1 MKRNNMKK
9 TALIMLLFVIIVFLV
24 FIIYKYLFLYGS
36 GVIEGRTIDKEYQRD
51 QMRNYY
57 MTGHLI
63 EVSNNNIKIQ
73 LDTLIPLKASFPHEY
88 IPPYQIIVN
97 KRESFLLINTDRII
111 INGAANGMFF
121 RKEIGTDSFYIG
133 KDKYPLFDK

>member
-1 MKRNNMKK
+1 MKRNNMNK

-63 EVSNNNIKIQ
+63 EGGS
-73 LDTLIPLKASFPHEY
+73 
-88 IPPYQIIVN
+88 
-97 KRESFLLINTDRII
+97 RGR
-111 INGAANGMFF
+111 F
-121 RKEIGTDSFYIG
+121 R
-133 KDKYPLFDK
+133 

>member
-73 LDTLIPLKASFPHEY
+73 LDTLT
-88 IPPYQIIVN
+88 QIG
-97 KRESFLLINTDRII
+97 R
-111 INGAANGMFF
+111 
-121 RKEIGTDSFYIG
+121 
-133 KDKYPLFDK
+133 